1 MTPEELQLKANKL
14 QEKIGTRVK
23 HIIQQEFDVFN
34 QENEVDYTWELIIN
48 MIKRKSEY
56 TDSLTIED

>member
-1 MTPEELQLKANKL
+1 MTPEELEQKALAL